1 MKSHLNYFMLML
13 LLPFLA
19 ACDNNF
25 DNNYYGSSYN
35 NYRVD
40 IATVKNPDST
50 YKFSFLLDN
59 NKLMNVTQSGDPTF
73 IPKDGQRIIAN
84 YSILSVAL
92 VDSTYSRNVQL
103 NNASLVLTK
112 GIFKITPATQD
123 SIGHDSI
130 TIRDMWV
137 GNDFLN
143 IEFAYFGN
151 NKTHY
156 INLVSDA
163 SKVYTDG
170 KVHLE
175 FRHNGNGDAPTYY
188 LKGIVSF
195 NLKSLQTGV
204 TATVLNL
211 AIHVKVPYQSV
222 EKVYNIPYYFGPNTT
237 LYGTPD
243 FNTHMLQS
251 IHNVL

>member
-1 MKSHLNYFMLML
+1 MKSHLNYFVLLML
-13 LLPFLA
+13 LPLLA

-35 NYRVD
+35 NYRID
-40 IATVKNPDST
+40 IATVKNPGLTS
-50 YKFSFLLDN
+50 KFSFLLDN
-59 NKLMNVTQSGDPTF
+59 NKLMQVTQTNDPTF
-73 IPKDGQRIIAN
+73 IPNDGQRIIAN
-84 YSILSVAL
+84 YNILSVTK
-92 VDSTYSRNVQL
+92 VDSTYTRDVQL

-112 GIFKITPATQD
+112 GIFNITPATQD
-123 SIGHDSI
+123 SIGNDSI
-130 TIRDMWV
+130 TIRDMWI

-143 IEFAYFGN
+143 IEFAYLGN

-170 KVHLE
+170 KIHLE

-195 NLKSLQTGV
+195 NLKPLQTGV
-204 TATVLNL
+204 SATVLNL
-211 AIHVKVPYQSV
+211 AIHVKVPYQAT
-222 EKVYNIPYYFGPNTT
+222 EKVYNLPYYFGPNTT
-237 LYGTPD
+237 LYGAPD
-243 FNTHMLQS
+243 FSTRLMQN
-251 IHNVL
+251 IHNVR